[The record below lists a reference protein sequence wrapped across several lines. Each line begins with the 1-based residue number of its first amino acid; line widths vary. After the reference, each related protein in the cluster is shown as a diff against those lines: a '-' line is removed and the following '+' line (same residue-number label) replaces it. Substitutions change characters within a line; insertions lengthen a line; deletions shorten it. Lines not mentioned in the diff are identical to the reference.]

1 MVADISIISLLIR
14 HIPEPHYKM
23 TRYYGLYAGHRD
35 NDKKLRKA
43 IRRSKHKFILRY
55 SKWRNN
61 ITVSFG
67 YDPLW
72 CSRYSATM
80 TLTDLYFKHKR
91 VSLEEMYERPMA
103 KIKCRS
109 NPPEGMT
116 AKPVKNMSDSDLLD
130 MHYVLTEDDDRDG
143 DKTQE
148 GFYNRPLSVI
158 ALFLCPLLYGLFLSE
173 FLRQKQLRV
182 LARMVV

>member
-1 MVADISIISLLIR
+1 
-14 HIPEPHYKM
+14 
-23 TRYYGLYAGHRD
+23 
-35 NDKKLRKA
+35 
-43 IRRSKHKFILRY
+43 
-55 SKWRNN
+55 
-61 ITVSFG
+61 
-67 YDPLW
+67 
-72 CSRYSATM
+72 M

-91 VSLEEMYERPMA
+91 VSLEEMYERSMA

-148 GFYNRPLSVI
+148 GFYNIPLSVI
-158 ALFLCPLLYGLFLSE
+158 ALYRLFLSE

>member
-1 MVADISIISLLIR
+1 MPFCLINL
-14 HIPEPHYKM
+14 PVC
-23 TRYYGLYAGHRD
+23 
-35 NDKKLRKA
+35 
-43 IRRSKHKFILRY
+43 FILYLSADREVHTTMD
-55 SKWRNN
+55 SK
-61 ITVSFG
+61 
-67 YDPLW
+67 
-72 CSRYSATM
+72 A
-80 TLTDLYFKHKR
+80 
-91 VSLEEMYERPMA
+91 LEELRNKY
-103 KIKCRS
+103 IK

-143 DKTQE
+143 DETQE